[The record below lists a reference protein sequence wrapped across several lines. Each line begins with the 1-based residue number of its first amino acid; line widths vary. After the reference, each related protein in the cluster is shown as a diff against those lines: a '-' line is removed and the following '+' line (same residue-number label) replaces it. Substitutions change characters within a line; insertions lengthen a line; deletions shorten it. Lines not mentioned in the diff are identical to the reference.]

1 MMKMWVLLLLFSYLQ
16 VAAWR
21 IALPVQSNNLI
32 RRKISTQKL
41 SRSVFHRLQQGVTDK
56 SDTSSHHHK
65 QQQQHL
71 LPFADSKKKVLL
83 SSLLSVVPF
92 VAWMKPI
99 HAKGATGELKEMLQ
113 QTSLFYRLIVKAS
126 SVPLEKH
133 PAHIF
138 FPKSQFFDWYHFPTN
153 WAGGRFYQFYPFICY
168 TIIFFGFMEYY
179 PIWTSRYQDYAGKE
193 VATAKI
199 TFKHQNQTIV
209 AVEREDTSNRGDI
222 AELVGLIKSMVMTV
236 YEYFFPKKYS
246 RTVVYHKNEEEKPQ
260 QQKQEKEKAG
270 NDLEND
276 TD

>member
-16 VAAWR
+16 VAAWK
-21 IALPVQSNNLI
+21 IPLPVQSNNLI
-32 RRKISTQKL
+32 WRKVSAQKL
-41 SRSVFHRLQQGVTDK
+41 SRFDFHRLQQRVTDK
-56 SDTSSHHHK
+56 SDISSHHH
-65 QQQQHL
+65 QQQQQQL
-71 LPFADSKKKVLL
+71 LLFGNAKKKTVLSSMFSVLPFI
-83 SSLLSVVPF
+83 
-92 VAWMKPI
+92 AWMKPI
-99 HAKGATGELKEMLQ
+99 HAKVAIGELKDIQ
-113 QTSLFYRLIVKAS
+113 QTNLFYKLTVKAS
-126 SVPLEKH
+126 SAPLEKH

-138 FPKSQFFDWYHFPTN
+138 FSKSQFFDWYHFPTN

-179 PIWTSRYQDYAGKE
+179 PIWTSRYQDYAGRE

-222 AELVGLIKSMVMTV
+222 AELFGLVKSMVMTV

-246 RTVVYHKNEEEKPQ
+246 RTVVYHKIEEEKPQ
-260 QQKQEKEKAG
+260 QQKQEKGKTG
-270 NDLEND
+270 SDLNND